1 MKGRQV
7 RAEGGQITVLMIGF
21 AVVLVM
27 LVGVVVNA
35 SHVFLER
42 RALSSW
48 ADGAVTT
55 ATQQVAYDRIY
66 GGDSL
71 DRLPISESA
80 ARDAVV
86 AYAATHGLAERFAGF
101 RIAGVDVDPGG
112 EVTVTFVAVVPLVGM
127 GDLGPPVSLTAA
139 ASAVVPLS

>member
-1 MKGRQV
+1 MSARWW
-7 RAEGGQITVLMIGF
+7 RRDDGQITLLMIGF

-66 GGDSL
+66 DGDAL
-71 DRLPISESA
+71 DRLPISEPA

-86 AYAATHGLAERFAGF
+86 SYAAAHDLADRFDGF
-101 RIAGVDVDPGG
+101 RVSGVDVDPSGR
-112 EVTVTFVAVVPLVGM
+112 VTVTFVAVVPLVGL
-127 GDLGPPVSLTAA
+127 GDIGPPVRLTAQ
-139 ASAVVPLS
+139 ASAVVPLG

>member
-1 MKGRQV
+1 MNRTFA
-7 RAEGGQITVLMIGF
+7 REERGQITVLIMGF

-27 LVGVVVNA
+27 FVGVVVNA

-66 GGDSL
+66 GGDRL
-71 DRLPISESA
+71 DRLPVSEAA
-80 ARDAVV
+80 ARDAVISYIADHEV
-86 AYAATHGLAERFAGF
+86 EARFDRF
-101 RIAGVDVDPGG
+101 SVTEVDVDPDGR
-112 EVTVTFVAVVPLVGM
+112 VTVAFAAVVPLVGM
-127 GDLGPPVSLTAA
+127 GDFGPPISLSAD
-139 ASAVVPLS
+139 ASAAVPLD